1 MKYKNLARA
10 EAQDAELEAL
20 EAEYRKQQG
29 DPGPEPV
36 AREEDPVQN
45 VLTQEEET
53 WKQRYGNL
61 KSFSDKRYNELV
73 QKVSALEQANALASK
88 RPAELPRNVDE
99 MREWVKTYP
108 DLAGVIKAMIAE
120 DVDYMREQI
129 SPQLQ
134 ELEDVKYELVR
145 QKAYAAVVRAH
156 NDFPELLND
165 QEFIEWVNRQP
176 EEKGPIG
183 QSIYDALN
191 GVDYDAAIK
200 ALNIYK
206 QEQNFKKPAKRQ
218 PNTAAREAVQQVT
231 TRSTNEV
238 PSSTGGKRTWAESQ
252 VENMS
257 IRDYEKFEDDIDAAK
272 REGRFVYDLSGAAR

>member
-29 DPGPEPV
+29 DPGLEPV

-73 QKVSALEQANALASK
+73 QKVTALEQANALASK

-165 QEFIEWVNRQP
+165 QEFKSRTLRNLLNVSLTPQRGKLYSRLLLALLTRYLVPLAVNAH
-176 EEKGPIG
+176 G
-183 QSIYDALN
+183 LN
-191 GVDYDAAIK
+191 LK
-200 ALNIYK
+200 
-206 QEQNFKKPAKRQ
+206 
-218 PNTAAREAVQQVT
+218 
-231 TRSTNEV
+231 
-238 PSSTGGKRTWAESQ
+238 
-252 VENMS
+252 
-257 IRDYEKFEDDIDAAK
+257 
-272 REGRFVYDLSGAAR
+272 